1 MSDAYRVGLV
11 GACPRCDSP
20 LGRLDHGGIALDEC
34 GACGGAFVA
43 QAALEQLA
51 ESSELRLRVRAELV
65 SRPRYVEQAVRY
77 LRCPKCRRAM
87 NRKVFG
93 RVSGVVVDVCKDDG
107 VFFDA
112 GEIAA
117 TLSFIDDGGL
127 ARQAAIEA
135 REKAERQKEARRPS
149 TIPALPASMNP
160 VVDGTPLIELLVE
173 LFR

>member
-1 MSDAYRVGLV
+1 M
-11 GACPRCDSP
+11 
-20 LGRLDHGGIALDEC
+20 DEC
-34 GACGGAFVA
+34 GACGGAFVTA
-43 QAALEQLA
+43 SVLEQLA
-51 ESSELRLRVRAELV
+51 TVGDLRAHLRAELPAR
-65 SRPRYVEQAVRY
+65 SRYVEQSVRY
-77 LRCPKCRRAM
+77 LRCPRCQRAM

-117 TLSFIDDGGL
+117 TLNFIDDGGL
-127 ARQAAIEA
+127 ARQAALEA

-149 TIPALPASMNP
+149 AIPAMPSSLGA
-160 VVDGTPLIELLVE
+160 VVEGTPLLELFVE